1 MLRALSLILAV
12 VGLLPSAVIAQE
24 ILILGKWGAL
34 YSIDPKDG
42 VGTLVG
48 YTGEHTYIWNG
59 LAMNSQGELFAATGN
74 YVAGFAIYEIDPATG
89 QATFVVQSDLFGLNS
104 MAFDSNDN
112 LYVSNDRY
120 FPASGSPFDLCTLD
134 LATRWIGNGC
144 QSTLQRS
151 LVLNNIHLFQ

>member
-1 MLRALSLILAV
+1 
-12 VGLLPSAVIAQE
+12 LLPSAVIAQE